1 MVAPG
6 PGSVLGWIW
15 HLLPAV
21 VALGIGGFWL
31 NRFFVRKANLASL
44 VDRSCNSIENL
55 VKKCA
60 EYWTSDYSAAD
71 SSKSA
76 LLEAEIKATIL
87 HINTLVKLIAK
98 KYARRKI
105 KDDTCKLI
113 LDLQNHCTGGQF
125 ETRRRTADMIRIVK
139 IISVANKL
147 TEDLHMLK
155 L

>member
-1 MVAPG
+1 MSGPG

-21 VALGIGGFWL
+21 VAIGIGGFWL

-44 VDRSCNSIENL
+44 VDRSCNSIEGL

-60 EYWTSDYSAAD
+60 EYWTSNYSVEEAT
-71 SSKSA
+71 KSA
-76 LLEAEIKATIL
+76 LLEAEIKATVL
-87 HINTLVKLIAK
+87 HINTLVNLIAK
-98 KYARRKI
+98 KYARSKI
-105 KDDTCKLI
+105 TEETCKLI
-113 LDLQNHCTGGQF
+113 LDLQNHCTGGLF
-125 ETRRRTADMIRIVK
+125 ETQRRKSDRIRMVR